1 MNLGD
6 VKIRVKRQFGDE
18 AGVQITD
25 ADIVRWVNDA
35 QRDIVMNHED
45 VLEKL
50 GTADA
55 VAGQIEYV
63 LPTDLFVLRSVSFRR
78 DTSTSYNSMQGMSL
92 QQFDQFVDGWDG
104 PTFGNG
110 WPQVYHVYEGKL
122 KVWPA
127 ADTAVVAGFKVYYSR
142 KPLDRVNDI
151 DEIDLPIPYHNA
163 VVSYCLQ
170 QAYELDEDLQSAAYK
185 KGQFTESLLLN
196 KEREKWT
203 HRDAYPVI
211 TVLAEDAW

>member
-18 AGVQITD
+18 SGVQITD
-25 ADIVRWVNDA
+25 ADITRWVNDA

-55 VAGQIEYV
+55 VAGQLEYV
-63 LPTDLFVLRSVSFRR
+63 LPTDIMVLRSVSFRR
-78 DTSTSYNSMQGMSL
+78 DTSTSYNSMQGLSL

-110 WPQVYHVYEGKL
+110 WPQIYHVYEGKL

-127 ADTAVVAGFKVYYSR
+127 ADTAVVAGFKIYYSR
-142 KPLDRVNDI
+142 KPLDRVSDS
-151 DEIDLPIPYHNA
+151 DEIDLPIPYHTA
-163 VVSYCLQ
+163 VVNYCLQ

-185 KGQFTESLLLN
+185 KGQVTENLLLN
-196 KEREKWT
+196 KDREKWT
-203 HRDAYPVI
+203 HRDSYPTI
-211 TVLAEDAW
+211 TVMSEDAW